1 MVFQVSRG
9 EFHRPGSDRIR
20 PLFSNRNQTS
30 IKIRF
35 IKNELEGFYVAV
47 EYFLK
52 KYLVPSRGVVTL
64 ISFWGEQK
72 PVVAIAATGFN
83 FYGVR
88 VFPSFRRRISSRK

>member
-1 MVFQVSRG
+1 
-9 EFHRPGSDRIR
+9 
-20 PLFSNRNQTS
+20 
-30 IKIRF
+30 
-35 IKNELEGFYVAV
+35 VAV

-72 PVVAIAATGFN
+72 PVVAIAATAFN

-88 VFPSFRRRISSRK
+88 GFSSFPRRISLASIGSNAPFIFKSQSNPQKKFVL